1 MPMSSTRWMVG
12 GLGAAAIA
20 VCLIA
25 CEKEEPK
32 PAAPS
37 ATPAA
42 MVSAPPVASAP
53 PAASA
58 PERKPVHPCP
68 SGSTGKGI
76 FEDMC
81 KATGKTRMMDV
92 SWDKKIGDK
101 GPTFKIINNA
111 KLEILYGKIV
121 VYFYDKAGKQIE
133 IPGGDKPRHRLTCAG
148 NIFGGAVKPGEKIFM
163 NFSCVKKD
171 DVPKGA
177 VVIEGE
183 ITVVGFTD
191 DAGKNDT
198 YWRNDDLAPEERP
211 KGGIK

>member
-1 MPMSSTRWMVG
+1 MTVTFV
-12 GLGAAAIA
+12 AAAFA
-20 VCLIA
+20 VCLMA
-25 CEKEEPK
+25 CEDEEAKK

-37 ATPAA
+37 ATPPPA
-42 MVSAPPVASAP
+42 VSAPPVASVAP
-53 PAASA
+53 VASA

-68 SGSTGKGI
+68 DRSTGKGT
-76 FEDMC
+76 FEDPC

-111 KLEILYGKIV
+111 KLEVLYGKIV

-148 NIFGGAVKPGEKIFM
+148 NIFGGAVKPAEKIFM
-163 NFSCVKKD
+163 NFSCVKKE

-177 VVIEGE
+177 VSIEGE
-183 ITVVGFTD
+183 VSVVGFTD
-191 DAGKNDT
+191 EAGKNDT
-198 YWRNDDLAPEERP
+198 YWRNDDLTPEERP